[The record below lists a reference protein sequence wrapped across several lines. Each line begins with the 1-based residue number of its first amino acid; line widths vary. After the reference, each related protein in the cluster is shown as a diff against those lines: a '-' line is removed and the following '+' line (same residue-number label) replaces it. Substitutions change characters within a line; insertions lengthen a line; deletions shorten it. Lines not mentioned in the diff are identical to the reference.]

1 MFFQIKAAWDLYKQ
15 GENTFLRKYNARERS
30 HRRSHRNEKELPDC
44 NTLTSHL
51 CVADIDYLARLKFG
65 LGLVYLGISGLP
77 NTMSFFVKL
86 VGFKG
91 DRERGMNYLND
102 CIRSNGV
109 RSCYSGLLLCLYQL
123 EIDGD
128 VASSGRVLKEC

>member
-15 GENTFLRKYNARERS
+15 GENTFLKKYNARERT
-30 HRRSHRNEKELPDC
+30 HRRSHRNEKELPEC
-44 NTLTSHL
+44 NSQVAHL
-51 CVADIDYLARLKFG
+51 CTGDIEYLARLKFG

-91 DRERGMNYLND
+91 DRERGIHYLTD
-102 CIRSNGV
+102 CLSENGV
-109 RSCYSGLLLCLYQL
+109 RACYSGLLLSLY
-123 EIDGD
+123 
-128 VASSGRVLKEC
+128 